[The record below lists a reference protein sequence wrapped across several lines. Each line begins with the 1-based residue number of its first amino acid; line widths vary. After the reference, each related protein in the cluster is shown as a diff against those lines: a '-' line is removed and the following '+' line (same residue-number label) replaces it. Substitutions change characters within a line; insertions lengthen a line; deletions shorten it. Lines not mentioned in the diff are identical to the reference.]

1 MTTSAAN
8 SADHAD
14 SSLKVLVDPL
24 KANESSRIS
33 AVQAQQKEWRLD
45 KTSASPLIDVQDL
58 TTAFGT
64 HVVHEHLNLKIFAQ
78 EILALVG
85 GSGSGKTTLLRQ
97 ILGLDRPRSGVV
109 KVFDRPV
116 HDYVGAERIALTHRW
131 GMLFQAGAL
140 FSALPVF
147 DNIALPLR
155 EVHHLPEDLI
165 RDVVLMRLSWM
176 GLTSRDASLMPSE
189 LSGGMIK
196 RVALARAL
204 ALDPE
209 LLFLDEP
216 TAGLDPQRADE
227 FVDLIRVL
235 QRELGLTVVMVTHDL
250 DTIGALATRVAVL
263 AEKKVLVE
271 GTLEQVMQTQHPF
284 IDAFFHSERG
294 ERALGGHEAQGV
306 AHGKS

>member
-1 MTTSAAN
+1 MTSAA
-8 SADHAD
+8 
-14 SSLKVLVDPL
+14 
-24 KANESSRIS
+24 
-33 AVQAQQKEWRLD
+33 
-45 KTSASPLIDVQDL
+45 TPLIDVQDL

-64 HVVHEHLNLKIFAQ
+64 HVVHEHLNLKIFPK

-109 KVFDRPV
+109 KVFGRPV
-116 HDYVGAERIALTHRW
+116 HEYVGADRIALTHRW

-155 EVHHLPEDLI
+155 EIHHLPEDLI

-176 GLTSRDASLMPSE
+176 GLTPRDAALMPSD

-216 TAGLDPQRADE
+216 TAGLDPQRSDE

-235 QRELGLTVVMVTHDL
+235 HRELGFTVVMVTHDL
-250 DTIGALATRVAVL
+250 DTIGALASRVAVL
-263 AEKKVLVE
+263 AEKHVLVE
-271 GTLEQVMQTQHPF
+271 GPLEHVMQTQHPF
-284 IDAFFHSERG
+284 IDAFFHGERG
-294 ERALGGHEAQGV
+294 VRALGAHEARG
-306 AHGKS
+306 ANHGKP